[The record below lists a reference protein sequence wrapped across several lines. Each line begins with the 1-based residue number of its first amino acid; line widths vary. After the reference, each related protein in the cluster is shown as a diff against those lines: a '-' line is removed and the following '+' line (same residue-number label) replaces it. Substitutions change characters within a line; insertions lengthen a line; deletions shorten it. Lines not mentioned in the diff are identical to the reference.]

1 MKRFLVS
8 LVSLT
13 LLSSLTLTGVAQGL
27 TTTATTSVKLTDTVD
42 KGVGDVNLL
51 KDITASQLEGY
62 RATYGASVGIA
73 FGVDVNEAANGTEKA
88 AAQGVTV
95 ADAWLEVVIA
105 GVTKTY
111 GHGSNFYTETK
122 ALVAPTGSTVRSSYY
137 TLLGETG
144 SARITSNGS
153 IQKIFDSTLK
163 IVVPDSLAGATSAV
177 LHVRFLDT
185 NVKLGDPEAFYD
197 FTAGFEDLAILS
209 STDTKYLDEVVPT
222 DTTFRTES
230 PAMELSPEGVITQT
244 SLLASTNPPPVTSSL
259 SWIQSTGA
267 DSYNIVA
274 YEDLFPASGDYDFN
288 DLVVAYRYQF
298 GVNASGLVERIDGV
312 AYLIARGSAYTHDW
326 TLDIPLPADAL
337 AGSSSSC
344 GTVNAV
350 GASLSCAVT
359 VDAGRLRWNAFS
371 DTVAAFPNP
380 GATPA
385 TPVNTPAAS
394 SPIKGPKATFSISF
408 ASGLKLTD
416 FGVDDPW
423 ILVRNTAKQV
433 HLSNR
438 NSRGYPFALMMPSA
452 WMIPVEY
459 IDMGLAYQTFATFV
473 SSSGSQAADWYLH
486 PTANLV
492 KSWTAADWAW

>member
-8 LVSLT
+8 LVSLA
-13 LLSSLTLTGVAQGL
+13 LLSSLTLTGVVQAL
-27 TTTATTSVKLTDTVD
+27 TTTATTSVKLTDTVV
-42 KGVGDVNLL
+42 KGVGDVDLL

-73 FGVDVNEAANGTEKA
+73 FGVDVNESANGTEKA

-95 ADAWLEVVIA
+95 ADAWLDVVIA

-122 ALVAPTGSTVRSSYY
+122 ALVAPTGSTVRSSYYY

-163 IVVPDSLAGATSAV
+163 IVVPDSLAGATSAI

-209 STDTKYLDEVVPT
+209 STDAKYLDEVVPT
-222 DTTFRTES
+222 ETTFRTES

-244 SLLASTNPPPVTSSL
+244 SLLASTNPPSL
-259 SWIQSTGA
+259 SWIQSPGA

-274 YEDLFPASGDYDFN
+274 YEDLLPASGDYDFN
-288 DLVVAYRYQF
+288 DVVVAYRYQL
-298 GVNASGLVERIDGV
+298 GVNASGLVDRVDGV
-312 AYLIARGSAYTHDW
+312 AYLIARGSTYTHDW

-337 AGSSSSC
+337 AGPASSC

-359 VDAGRLRWNAFS
+359 VGAGRLRWNAFS

-423 ILVRNTAKQV
+423 ILVRNTATQV
-433 HLSNR
+433 HLSDR
-438 NSRGYPFALMMPSA
+438 DSRGYPFALMMPSA
-452 WMIPVEY
+452 WKMPVEY
-459 IDMGLAYQTFATFV
+459 TDMGSAYQTLATFI
-473 SSSGSQAADWYLH
+473 SSSGGQAADWYLH
-486 PTANLV
+486 PSANLV